1 MLKTASHDWAWQKMP
16 RLLWVELSLVWS
28 GFDMRSTTSMMQLP
42 DNLIPKVL
50 LTHIDHQLS
59 IVENQLSTAVK
70 KCLICF
76 CLIVF

>member
-1 MLKTASHDWAWQKMP
+1 MLNTASHGWAWQKCP
-16 RLLWVELSLVWS
+16 NYWVELSLVWS
-28 GFDMRSTTSMMQLP
+28 GFDMRSTTSMMQSP
-42 DNLIPKVL
+42 DKPIPKVL